1 MRLQHINLIPKNTE
15 NTTKAEIQSQI
26 TSKTTHSV
34 KENANAQA
42 IAASS
47 QIEKKVIH
55 TRSRRS
61 NVTNYFRRRLR
72 GYNDNCNT

>member
-1 MRLQHINLIPKNTE
+1 MQLQHINLIPKNTE

-42 IAASS
+42 IAAHL
-47 QIEKKVIH
+47 K
-55 TRSRRS
+55 
-61 NVTNYFRRRLR
+61 
-72 GYNDNCNT
+72 